1 MDQCDLLT
9 ESSAVRM
16 LYIRLL
22 EELRKKKKTSKNFCA
37 TTNASTGCSLRW
49 VATETVVNCFQKSK
63 SSSENQN
70 ATIAKDND
78 LIKELEDDWESTFN
92 SSGS

>member
-22 EELRKKKKTSKNFCA
+22 EELRKKKTSKNFCA

-70 ATIAKDND
+70 ATIAKDNA
-78 LIKELEDDWESTFN
+78 LIKELEDWESTFN

>member
-22 EELRKKKKTSKNFCA
+22 EELRKKKKRPKISV
-37 TTNASTGCSLRW
+37 LLQMQVL
-49 VATETVVNCFQKSK
+49 VA
-63 SSSENQN
+63 
-70 ATIAKDND
+70 A
-78 LIKELEDDWESTFN
+78 
-92 SSGS
+92 

>member
-22 EELRKKKKTSKNFCA
+22 EVLRKKKRPKISA
-37 TTNASTGCSLRW
+37 LLQMQVL
-49 VATETVVNCFQKSK
+49 VA
-63 SSSENQN
+63 
-70 ATIAKDND
+70 A
-78 LIKELEDDWESTFN
+78 
-92 SSGS
+92 